1 MLPPIISPSPPTAP
15 TSVVV
20 AQRPTTQEPTNGTTR
35 NITAR
40 AVAASDESEEAQEDS
55 ENARTQRVDGK
66 RQSSSFRRSFGF
78 LGNYVDLLV

>member
-20 AQRPTTQEPTNGTTR
+20 APRPTTQEPTNGTSR

-40 AVAASDESEEAQEDS
+40 AVAASDESEEALEDS
-55 ENARTQRVDGK
+55 ENARTQRVEGK

>member
-20 AQRPTTQEPTNGTTR
+20 APRPTTQEPTNGTTR